1 MSKNTVPQE
10 SLNTEDVIEMIAS
23 RANFAKTDVRTFM
36 DELRGVF
43 EECVEKGFDIDIR
56 GLIHMKVIEMN
67 YKKAPGIIAHRG
79 LKKFNNKTLRI
90 QYSVPLNFR
99 KMIRQR
105 ALDNQ
110 E

>member
-23 RANFAKTDVRTFM
+23 RANFAKTDVRAFI

-43 EECVEKGFDIDIR
+43 EECIEKGFDIDIR
-56 GLIHMKVIEMN
+56 GLIHMRIIEMN

-79 LKKFNNKTLRI
+79 LKKFNNKTMRI

-99 KMIRQR
+99 RIIRQR